1 MPLTYVLDEHL
12 RRLLWRA
19 IQHHNAAG
27 QFAIDV
33 VQVGD
38 PVDLPLG
45 STDPAILLWAEKE
58 DRVVVSRDYN
68 TMPNHLAP
76 TYRLDIIARDFLSS
90 VPMPRFGRSLI
101 ILSSL
106 HIQPIPHFCEISAN
120 TSPNLR

>member
-1 MPLTYVLDEHL
+1 MPLTYVLDENL

-33 VQVGD
+33 AQVGD

-68 TMPNHLAP
+68 TMPNHLAAH
-76 TYRLDIIARDFLSS
+76 LQAGHHCAGLFIIRPHATIRQIVDFL
-90 VPMPRFGRSLI
+90 V
-101 ILSSL
+101 LSAHTTDPAL
-106 HIQPIPHFCEISAN
+106 LRGQCEYIP
-120 TSPNLR
+120 